1 MYNINYEETELAEY
15 VKRSQVLRPSTNTRS
30 ACFDSNIIVQVALAS
45 FYENDGDDNPII
57 VEDTEPEG
65 QAAPPPSPVPVL
77 TDSHQKQK
85 PKPKQPAGYS
95 SRIATVAGL
104 NSDTSDEEEG
114 QAFYAGGSEHSGQQ
128 VLGPSKKKDIVS
140 EMFKSVKE
148 HGAEV
153 VDTHSPRGPG
163 PSSSFAGTG
172 YRLGQSTNDSE
183 VIGPPSG
190 GRRDSHTEVVL
201 KLWKEGFS
209 INNGPLKRYSD
220 PENRGFLDSVRR
232 GEIPTELVR
241 ESHGSEV
248 HLNMED
254 HRHEDFVTPK
264 NKLNAFGGK
273 GHVLGRLSPRVRQV
287 PVGARSSSPGNQV
300 RCPYKDSLTVRQ
312 AIKCK
317 PCGRLLT
324 RIFLL
329 MPLSDSSAPATVGAV
344 TMQSI
349 VDSYIPPDASFR
361 YPAPA
366 TVGAVKPADEKD
378 RTANEEQAKDSLNV
392 DKALP
397 TTTIQIRLADGSR
410 LIGQFNHTHTIG
422 DVRSYITIA
431 RPQYQNQNFS
441 LLTTFPS
448 KELSDNSVTLSDA
461 GILNAAVMQ
470 RLT

>member
-1 MYNINYEETELAEY
+1 MAENGSQCSSNNTKTI
-15 VKRSQVLRPSTNTRS
+15 VKHRNRQRENS
-30 ACFDSNIIVQVALAS
+30 AWLVALAS

-77 TDSHQKQK
+77 TDSHHKQK

-104 NSDTSDEEEG
+104 DSDTSDEEEG

-153 VDTHSPRGPG
+153 VDTHSPRGLG
-163 PSSSFAGTG
+163 ASSSFAGTG

-190 GRRDSHTEVVL
+190 GFHVTHTEVVL

-241 ESHGSEV
+241 ESHGREV

-273 GHVLGRLSPRVRQV
+273 GHVLGSNHTIPPYPRAKDTLTDLQAYTRLEHTETLDSNPEF
-287 PVGARSSSPGNQV
+287 PVIGSLVYAREM
-300 RCPYKDSLTVRQ
+300 PYTMWTPKRSVNHGVNCCESLTH
-312 AIKCK
+312 
-317 PCGRLLT
+317 
-324 RIFLL
+324 IFLL
-329 MPLSDSSAPATVGAV
+329 LPLSDS
-344 TMQSI
+344 
-349 VDSYIPPDASFR
+349 
-361 YPAPA
+361 PAPA
-366 TVGAVKPADEKD
+366 TVGAVKPTDDKD
-378 RTANEEQAKDSLNV
+378 QTANEEQAKDSLNL

-422 DVRSYITIA
+422 DVRSYITI
-431 RPQYQNQNFS
+431 
-441 LLTTFPS
+441 
-448 KELSDNSVTLSDA
+448 KELSDNSATLSDA